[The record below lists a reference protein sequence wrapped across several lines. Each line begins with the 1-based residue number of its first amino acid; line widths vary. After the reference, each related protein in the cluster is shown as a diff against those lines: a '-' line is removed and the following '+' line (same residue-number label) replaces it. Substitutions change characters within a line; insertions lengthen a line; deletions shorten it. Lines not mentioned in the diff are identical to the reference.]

1 MFNDVRDYLA
11 RAGYPPGD
19 LNRLPDSDRR
29 FPDGGQFRIE
39 VPTVNS
45 VEAAAII
52 LEECANAGVKVDR
65 IDQTAG
71 GMLFTEDEH
80 ARYLQLGRD
89 HEVEMCFGVGPR
101 GTYDIGAQKLGKG
114 VWAHAPAYRLRGMEQ
129 VVYAIEDLRRLA
141 DIGARTFLIYD
152 EGLLHIAHQ
161 MRKDGELL
169 PSDSNLMASAHMGH
183 NNPVGYRILENLG
196 ADTVATQRDMELP
209 MIAALRSA
217 VTIPIHVH
225 IDNPQATGGFIRTYD
240 SLEMIRLG
248 APIYLKTGS
257 SVLARHGMRM
267 TTSEAEQVAQRV
279 ITNVQI
285 MKRVYPEAIQSQWH
299 QSGSEAVPI
308 GTA

>member
-1 MFNDVRDYLA
+1 MFNDVRDYLTK
-11 RAGYPPGD
+11 AGYPPGD
-19 LNRLPDSDRR
+19 LNELPDSARR

-80 ARYLQLGRD
+80 ERYLRLGREYD
-89 HEVEMCFGVGPR
+89 VEMCFGVGPR
-101 GTYDIGAQKLGKG
+101 GTYDIGAQKLGRG

-141 DIGARTFLIYD
+141 DIGAKTFLIYD
-152 EGLLHIAHQ
+152 EGLLHIANQ
-161 MRKDGELL
+161 MRKDGKLL
-169 PSDSNLMASAHMGH
+169 PPDANLMASAHMGH

-209 MIAALRSA
+209 MIAALRST

-285 MKRVYPEAIQSQWH
+285 MKRVYPEAIQSQWR
-299 QSGSEAVPI
+299 QTGSKPVPI
-308 GTA
+308 GTT

>member
-1 MFNDVRDYLA
+1 MFKDVRDYLA
-11 RAGYPPGD
+11 KAGYPPGD
-19 LNRLPDSDRR
+19 LNQLPDSARR
-29 FPDGGQFRIE
+29 YPDGGQFRIE

-52 LEECANAGVKVDR
+52 LQECANAGVKVDR

-80 ARYLQLGRD
+80 ARYLQLG
-89 HEVEMCFGVGPR
+89 HEYDVEMCFGVGPR
-101 GTYDIGAQKLGKG
+101 GTYDIGAQKLGHG
-114 VWAHAPAYRLRGMEQ
+114 VWAHAPAYRLRGMDQ

-152 EGLLHIAHQ
+152 EGLLQIANR

-169 PSDSNLMASAHMGH
+169 PSESNLMASAHMGH
-183 NNPVGYRILENLG
+183 NNPIGYRILESLG

-209 MIAALRSA
+209 MIAALRAA

-279 ITNVQI
+279 ITNVEI
-285 MKRVYPEAIQSQWH
+285 MKRVYPEAIQSQWYR
-299 QSGSEAVPI
+299 SGSKAVPI
-308 GTA
+308 GTT